1 MVLPLSEPIQM
12 LDGSV
17 LTSLPIPKGTRLIPN
32 LAACN
37 VDPALWG
44 PDASEW
50 NPDRWLKPLPRA
62 VEEARVPGIYS
73 HMYVSLTMSP
83 TRESS
88 ADFDVSVRPRMTFLS
103 GNKACM

>member
-73 HMYVSLTMSP
+73 HMYVYPTIAP
-83 TRESS
+83 TRENY
-88 ADFDVSVRPRMTFLS
+88 DQILMFLRPRMTFLS